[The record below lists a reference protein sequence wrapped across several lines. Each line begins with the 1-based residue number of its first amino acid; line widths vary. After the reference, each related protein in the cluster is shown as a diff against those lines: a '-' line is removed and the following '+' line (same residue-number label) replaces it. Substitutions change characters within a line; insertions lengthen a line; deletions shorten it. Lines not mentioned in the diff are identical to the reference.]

1 MKQTEMSPRRK
12 YDDAFKEQA
21 VEMVMGGQS
30 VKEVAHGLGISEY
43 LIYEWKRKLYPL
55 VSGGRGST
63 AAKPAS
69 VEELQSR
76 LRELERENERLRQQ
90 RDVLK
95 KTLGIV
101 CEPPNNATN
110 VSK

>member
-1 MKQTEMSPRRK
+1 VKQTEMSPRRK

-55 VSGGRGST
+55 VSGGGEAARRPSRPAWRNCKADSGNWNARMSGFGS
-63 AAKPAS
+63 
-69 VEELQSR
+69 
-76 LRELERENERLRQQ
+76 
-90 RDVLK
+90 
-95 KTLGIV
+95 
-101 CEPPNNATN
+101 NATY
-110 VSK
+110 